1 MVMYLA
7 NGLHYLMNMMDL
19 GGWGR
24 ESAFTSCIAMRSEF
38 HHSSV
43 DVSLFLSLSRIA
55 LFTFSFFPGRP
66 QVTPMADW
74 NSLLANAIL
83 IHNQSGN

>member
-1 MVMYLA
+1 MERLAKDRSDQIRRLFLNENNMVMYLA

-38 HHSSV
+38 HHQA
-43 DVSLFLSLSRIA
+43 LFEFSQLCGRESLS
-55 LFTFSFFPGRP
+55 FFNL
-66 QVTPMADW
+66 VVSTKLKM
-74 NSLLANAIL
+74 
-83 IHNQSGN
+83 